1 MFIDQ
6 ITQKRVNIY
15 APYAGRSKLDTPEI
29 RAELGI
35 VEILD
40 PTPPEDYSDETYYRT
55 ESDDAPYV
63 IFTKKSDEQIA
74 QVMQQKAKA
83 QRSAQVEAIK
93 VTTQSGKEFDGD
105 ETSQTRMARAVL
117 ALQTTGTPDV
127 KWVLANNIPTVVT
140 LAELA
145 EALALAG
152 GAQAA
157 IWSAPYE
164 G

>member
-1 MFIDQ
+1 MFISNTTNRR
-6 ITQKRVNIY
+6 INPY
-15 APYAGRSKLDTPEI
+15 APYTDSEGTTYPRMPET
-29 RAELGI
+29 LYT
-35 VEILD
+35 EIPD
-40 PTPPEDYSDETYYRT
+40 PTPPEDYTDETYYRT
-55 ESDDAPYV
+55 EQDDAPYV
-63 IFTKKSDEQIA
+63 VFTKKSDEQIA

-83 QRSAQVEAIK
+83 QRTAQVEAIK

-127 KWVLANNIPTVVT
+127 KWVLANNVPTVVT

>member
-1 MFIDQ
+1 MFISNT
-6 ITQKRVNIY
+6 TQKRVNIY
-15 APYAGRSKLDTPEI
+15 APYTDSEGTTYPRMPES
-29 RAELGI
+29 LYT
-35 VEILD
+35 EIPD
-40 PTPPEDYSDETYYRT
+40 PTPPQDYTDETYYRT
-55 ESDDAPYV
+55 EQDETPYV
-63 IFTKKSDEQIA
+63 VFTKKSEEQIA

>member
-1 MFIDQ
+1 MFISTT
-6 ITQKRVNIY
+6 TQKRVNIY
-15 APYAGRSKLDTPEI
+15 ATYVSPEGTTYP
-29 RAELGI
+29 RMPAHLYT
-35 VEILD
+35 EIPD
-40 PTPPEDYSDETYYRT
+40 PTPPEDYTDETYYRT
-55 ESDDAPYV
+55 EQDEAPYV
-63 IFTKKSDEQIA
+63 IYTKKSVEQIA

>member
-63 IFTKKSDEQIA
+63 IYTKKSEEQLDQLHNA
-74 QVMQQKAKA
+74 KVKA
-83 QRSAQVEAIK
+83 QITAIE
-93 VTTQSGKEFDGD
+93 G
-105 ETSQTRMARAVL
+105 SQARAVREA
-117 ALQTTGTPDV
+117 ALGQPQFLQSLEAQIQALRASF
-127 KWVLANNIPTVVT
+127 KP
-140 LAELA
+140 ELV
-145 EALALAG
+145 
-152 GAQAA
+152 Q
-157 IWSAPYE
+157 P
-164 G
+164 